1 MVPGQQLMKVTGHNF
16 RCQQRRSESKNILL
30 QRPTKIQITMDDTQT
45 INTYEEI
52 LITTNKMLVAA
63 QNSEW
68 EELIGLEKEC
78 KSLTNKLVAN
88 NSGNMLSNELQQKK
102 IEIIHQVLANDA
114 QIRLITEPW
123 MKQLQNMLNTAKH
136 ENNLQQAYQPVNT
149 A

>member
-1 MVPGQQLMKVTGHNF
+1 
-16 RCQQRRSESKNILL
+16 
-30 QRPTKIQITMDDTQT
+30 MDDTQT